1 MLGHIY
7 KLHKSGCRSDLLKQD
22 SYLAD
27 LREQDV
33 DLQIEGGTNY
43 SYVGLIKYHDYIN
56 IMIIQLWLIS
66 I

>member
-1 MLGHIY
+1 MIPGRPIYINAIVYLNAIY

-33 DLQIEGGTNY
+33 DLQIEGGT
-43 SYVGLIKYHDYIN
+43 ICIR
-56 IMIIQLWLIS
+56 
-66 I
+66 